1 MVSQGYSMVSE
12 IHVILLI
19 LFGFVC
25 GILWGMHIGREQYRQ
40 LLVIIAKA
48 GSAEKLPDGKF
59 YYLLQEDH
67 TPAAN
72 SNQQHTL

>member
-1 MVSQGYSMVSE
+1 MVSQGYNMVSE
-12 IHVILLI
+12 IHAIFLMLA
-19 LFGFVC
+19 GFVC
-25 GILWGMHIGREQYRQ
+25 GILWGMHVGREQYRR

-67 TPAAN
+67 TSAAN

>member
-1 MVSQGYSMVSE
+1 MVSQGYNMVSE
-12 IHVILLI
+12 IHAILLI

-25 GILWGMHIGREQYRQ
+25 GILWGMQIGREQYRQ
-40 LLVIIAKA
+40 LLVLIAKA

-67 TPAAN
+67 TSDAN